1 MSEQSE
7 NFESTS
13 SGGDDDN
20 PMAAVLP
27 FVTAIVALL
36 LGVALGVAIGWTSKP
51 SETTAEVAVPR
62 DLTQA
67 ELQQLCNEDETL
79 TELEQAKD
87 KIGFLEKEIEAR
99 NARVKELE
107 AKADDDPEPM
117 VPGTSSTP
125 SRGRNL
131 ARELAQAQAD
141 LKEALEEL
149 EVVRAEKDALIAE
162 LESTKEELSDTRVAL
177 TAQKK
182 KTRRAKEDALVN
194 KWYRFVNGAQLDI
207 CDKGNRRKLGRCRE
221 VVQDTLMTNS
231 RRDRFA
237 HCVRSG
243 QAVPTVMAVD
253 SRDQLPTFSEMI
265 DEEQKQTKGWAVLFC
280 DPTLPEGDGFLNEV
294 PLPSTEEPVATRP
307 R

>member
-1 MSEQSE
+1 MSDESQD
-7 NFESTS
+7 FEATS
-13 SGGDDDN
+13 DGSDGGSN
-20 PMAAVLP
+20 VMP

-51 SETTAEVAVPR
+51 GGETSEVEVPR

-67 ELQQLCNEDETL
+67 EIQQLCNEDETV

-87 KIGFLEKEIEAR
+87 KIAFLEKEIEAR

-107 AKADDDPEPM
+107 ETARTSPAPAPTSGGGTAGGSSIARQLAQAKADLDEA
-117 VPGTSSTP
+117 
-125 SRGRNL
+125 RG
-131 ARELAQAQAD
+131 ELDA
-141 LKEALEEL
+141 
-149 EVVRAEKDALIAE
+149 VRSERDALLAE
-162 LESTKEELSDTRVAL
+162 LNQTKTELDETRVAL
-177 TAQKK
+177 SDQKK

-207 CDKGNRRKLGRCRE
+207 CDRGNRRKLGQCRE
-221 VVQDTLMTNS
+221 TVQDTLMTNT

-243 QAVPTVMAVD
+243 QAAPTVMEVD
-253 SRDQLPTFSEMI
+253 GADALPSFAEMI

-280 DPTLPEGDGFLNEV
+280 DPTLPEGDGFLNEE
-294 PLPSTEEPVATRP
+294 PLPQTQPVATRP
-307 R
+307 G

>member
-1 MSEQSE
+1 MSDDSQ

-13 SGGDDDN
+13 GSDDGAN
-20 PMAAVLP
+20 VMP

-51 SETTAEVAVPR
+51 SETVTEAPAPR
-62 DLTQA
+62 ELTQA

-87 KIGFLEKEIEAR
+87 KIAFLEKEIDAR
-99 NARVKELE
+99 NTRVKELE
-107 AKADDDPEPM
+107 EAARTTSPQPSAPSGTSGGGRNLSRELARAKAD
-117 VPGTSSTP
+117 
-125 SRGRNL
+125 L
-131 ARELAQAQAD
+131 A
-141 LKEALEEL
+141 EALTEL
-149 EVVRAEKDALIAE
+149 EAVKAEKELLLAE
-162 LESTKEELSDTRVAL
+162 LDQTKAELDDTKVAL
-177 TAQKK
+177 TNQKK
-182 KTRRAKEDALVN
+182 LTRRAKEDALVN
-194 KWYRFVNGAQLDI
+194 KWYRFVNGSQLDI

-221 VVQDTLMTNS
+221 IVQDTLMTNT

-243 QAVPTVMAVD
+243 QATPTVLEVKNAD
-253 SRDQLPTFSEMI
+253 ELPTFAEMI

-294 PLPSTEEPVATRP
+294 PLPGGEPTTPTNVP
-307 R
+307 G